1 MHLLHMTADFNKFRG
16 EGFCRSKESDR
27 RSLDRWFRIWAPA
40 VIGAN
45 GELSTMCQGLPS
57 VRYNEVF
64 MLQVATLNNV
74 TNNPMAL
81 VDQVNNCRSRS
92 RLKEDGAVVAKKFE
106 I

>member
-1 MHLLHMTADFNKFRG
+1 MTDNFNKSGG
-16 EGFCRSKESDR
+16 EGLCLGGESDR
-27 RSLDRWFRIWAPA
+27 RSLPSWFRI
-40 VIGAN
+40 GAS
-45 GELSTMCQGLPS
+45 GEFSTMCQGQPS

-81 VDQVNNCRSRS
+81 VDKVNNCRSRS
-92 RLKEDGAVVAKKFE
+92 SLKEDGAVVAKEFE